1 MNEIDG
7 QGRTIIDEQHIGRY
21 VVLDTLLPND
31 NVTWINEMNGRQ
43 RDSGRIVYFA
53 ARNGDHPRNISG
65 ETPKLY
71 AKDAKNVIKIVSTVN
86 DVQNEDQGLF
96 SMVLPAELY
105 QASGPYEDAYIAF
118 EQDGQIKS
126 TVNISFR
133 VYPNGMTITSSQSKI
148 YISEIDQLIADLK
161 QRIDP
166 TRLQLETLEGIAKD
180 LQSNIADDEQLIRSQ
195 RVPTLTGDNVFTAD
209 QIFNG
214 NLSGSGIEALKN
226 ALTDQYLSIDQ
237 NSMTALNGFSFG
249 NENVKCTK
257 LTLPSGHSLVNL
269 NLIMETPE
277 TFGAGQSAVAV
288 KLPTNFAPQKGF
300 FWLPGLGLI
309 TSLQVNEKI
318 IQATLNE
325 DGTIK
330 VFSRSGIISTDA
342 NSGGIL
348 RLHTTYMIQ
357 GVT

>member
-1 MNEIDG
+1 MSEVDG

-21 VVLDTLLPND
+21 VVLDTLLPNE

-71 AKDAKNVIKIVSTVN
+71 AKDANNVIKVVSTVN

-105 QASGPYEDAYIAF
+105 QASSPYEDAYIAF
-118 EQDGQIKS
+118 EKDGQINS
-126 TVNISFR
+126 TVNIYFR
-133 VYPNGMTITSSQSKI
+133 VYPNGMTITSSQSKL

-161 QRIDP
+161 QQISP
-166 TRLQLETLEGIAKD
+166 TKLQLETLEGIAKN
-180 LQSNIADDEQLIRSQ
+180 LQSNIADDAQLIRGQ

-214 NLSGSGIEALKN
+214 NLSGSGIDALKN

-249 NENVKCTK
+249 NNKSDCTK

-269 NLIMETPE
+269 NLRMETPE
-277 TFGAGQSAVAV
+277 TFGAEQDAVAV
-288 KLPTNFAPQKGF
+288 KLPTNFAPQKGYF
-300 FWLPGLGLI
+300 FLPGLGLI

-342 NSGGIL
+342 NSGGTL
-348 RLHTTYMIQ
+348 RLHTTYMI
-357 GVT
+357 

>member
-1 MNEIDG
+1 MKSIGTDSI
-7 QGRTIIDEQHIGRY
+7 GRTIVEEDHRGRY
-21 VVLDTLLPND
+21 IVLDTLLPD
-31 NVTWINEMNGRQ
+31 ENVTWVNEMSGRQ
-43 RDSGRIVYFA
+43 GDAGRIVYFA
-53 ARNGDHPRNISG
+53 AMNDGHPRDISG

-71 AKDAKNVIKIVSTVN
+71 AKDAKNVVKVISTVD
-86 DVQNEDQGLF
+86 DVQDEERGLF
-96 SMVLPAELY
+96 SMRLPAELY
-105 QASGPYEDAYIAF
+105 EAAGPYEEAYIAF
-118 EQDGQIKS
+118 EQDGMVKS
-126 TVNISFR
+126 TVNLSFR
-133 VYPNGMTITSSQSKI
+133 VYPNGMTITSSQSKP

-277 TFGAGQSAVAV
+277 TFGAEQSAVAV

-300 FWLPGLGLI
+300 FWLPGIGVI
-309 TSLQVNEKI
+309 TSLNTNEKI

-348 RLHTTYMIQ
+348 RLHTTYMI
-357 GVT
+357 